1 MGGEIKIKR
10 KLGTAAGVLLILM
23 LASGAQAATVVLD
36 ETDFIRGTETRMFPF
51 EIVES
56 GLFKATLTDFEF
68 LAPFDVLALAI
79 LKGKEIVGDPLLGS
93 GVYEFQADPGS
104 FTANVLGVAG
114 SDSDLSLFRAQVS
127 SAPIPA
133 PALLFGSGLIAL
145 IALRRQRS

>member
-1 MGGEIKIKR
+1 MGGEMKIKR
-10 KLGTAAGVLLILM
+10 KLGTAAVLLILM

-51 EIVES
+51 EIVD
-56 GLFKATLTDFEF
+56 GGFFKATLTDFEF

-79 LKGKEIVGDPLLGS
+79 LKGKEIVGDTLLGS
-93 GVYEFQADPGS
+93 GMLKFPADPGI

-114 SDSDLSLFRAQVS
+114 SDSDLSLFRVQIS

-145 IALRRQRS
+145 IALRRRRS

>member
-1 MGGEIKIKR
+1 MKIKR
-10 KLGTAAGVLLILM
+10 KLRTAAGVLLILM

-51 EIVES
+51 EIVEG

-93 GVYEFQADPGS
+93 GMFKFLADPGS

-114 SDSDLSLFRAQVS
+114 NEPDLSLFRVQVS
-127 SAPIPA
+127 SVPIPA
-133 PALLFGSGLIAL
+133 PALLFASGLIAL
-145 IALRRQRS
+145 IALRRRRS